1 MYIYLQKIKIIIPQA
16 PNSWQPSKISTISN
30 SIQFNWT
37 QLSSL
42 KVSGSSQQLPSEWV
56 WGLLSA
62 WRHWVKYGLLS
73 KSVLYNAV
81 MYSYYSL
88 LLFFN
93 ICCYIRTCS
102 QLYSLVMRSFALVC
116 VVRRRKSVLCLPFA
130 VDFNSFCLP
139 SHSLTFSLYFCCN
152 NGIFVNN
159 FLCTACVEYY
169 LIATLA

>member
-1 MYIYLQKIKIIIPQA
+1 MYVYLFTENKNNNPTSAQQLA
-16 PNSWQPSKISTISN
+16 AQQNFN
-30 SIQFNWT
+30 NFQFNSV
-37 QLSSL
+37 Q
-42 KVSGSSQQLPSEWV
+42 
-56 WGLLSA
+56 LSA
-62 WRHWVKYGLLS
+62 WRHWVKYGLMS
-73 KSVLYNAV
+73 KNVLHNAV